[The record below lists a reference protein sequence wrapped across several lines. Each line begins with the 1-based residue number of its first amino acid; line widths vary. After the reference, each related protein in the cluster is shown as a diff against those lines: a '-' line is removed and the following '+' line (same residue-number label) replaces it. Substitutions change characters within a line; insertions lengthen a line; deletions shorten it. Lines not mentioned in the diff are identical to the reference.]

1 MGETFPWLSLV
12 SLHLGSGVVYVL
24 IYVYVQIVGFLFC
37 LFVLISV
44 LWMRVRWSG
53 NSLGCFFNF
62 IHVGIFCTPLQQ
74 PYSGGVVG
82 GGGGGGG
89 TTFVVIRWGGGF

>member
-24 IYVYVQIVGFLFC
+24 IYVYVQIVGFFVFFC

-53 NSLGCFFNF
+53 NSLGCFNNF
-62 IHVGIFCTPLQQ
+62 IHVGIFLCTPL
-74 PYSGGVVG
+74 
-82 GGGGGGG
+82 
-89 TTFVVIRWGGGF
+89 